1 MKKPFISIII
11 PFYNEEK
18 FLKRAINSVVNQ
30 TYSPIQIILVDDG
43 SRDKSTLYAKEFCKN
58 NPNSKLIIIPKSGP
72 GNARNIGIENVTGTY
87 IAFLDADDYFHNNA
101 IEILYKNVISNN
113 SDLSIGQY
121 VMLDKHENVLKKS
134 NWNHN
139 KTFDNET
146 AISLVASEKLIPT
159 SWAKLFKSTI
169 AKECSF
175 PNLSWKEDDVFFL
188 AFLLNSKTVSV
199 VNKTLLTVNCRPDSL
214 TRQIISEKM
223 INDISKSYNKQI
235 EILKPLKNKFINQSL
250 IGSEI
255 NTSLNLLIL
264 LKIDWKNIENQKK
277 TWIYFCDNILVLA
290 KKAKKH
296 HLNFK
301 KKILLHFLVSITIL
315 GWRYSF
321 CMISVFKRHQI
332 NHLKKVK
339 S

>member
-1 MKKPFISIII
+1 MKKPVISIII

-30 TYSPIQIILVDDG
+30 TYSSIQIILVDDG
-43 SRDKSTLYAKEFCKN
+43 STDKSTLYAKEFCEHH
-58 NPNSKLIIIPKSGP
+58 PNSKLIIISNSGP
-72 GNARNIGIENVTGTY
+72 GNARNVGIENVTGTY

-101 IEILYKNVISNN
+101 IEIFYKNIIGNN
-113 SDLSIGQY
+113 ADLSIGQY
-121 VMLDKHENVLKKS
+121 VMLDKNENVLKKS
-134 NWNHN
+134 NWNN
-139 KTFDNET
+139 NATFDNKT

-159 SWAKLFKSTI
+159 SWAKLFKSKI
-169 AKECSF
+169 AKKCSF

-188 AFLLNSKTVSV
+188 AYLLNSKTVSV

-223 INDISKSYNKQI
+223 INAISKSYNKQM

-250 IGSEI
+250 IESEI

-277 TWIYFCDNILVLA
+277 IWSFFCDHILILA
-290 KKAKKH
+290 KKAKKYN
-296 HLNFK
+296 LNFK
-301 KKILLHFLVSITIL
+301 KRILLHFLVSITIL

-321 CMISVFKRHQI
+321 CIINVFKRHQI
-332 NHLKKVK
+332 NQLEKVK

>member
-1 MKKPFISIII
+1 MKKPVISIVI

-18 FLKRAINSVVNQ
+18 FLERAINSVVNQ
-30 TYSPIQIILVDDG
+30 TYSSIQIILVDDG
-43 SRDKSTLYAKEFCKN
+43 STDKSTLYAKEFCEHH
-58 NPNSKLIIIPKSGP
+58 PNSKLIIIPNSGP
-72 GNARNIGIENVTGTY
+72 GNARNVGIENVTGTY

-101 IEILYKNVISNN
+101 IETLYKNVISNN

-134 NWNHN
+134 NWNNN

-159 SWAKLFKSTI
+159 SWAKLFKSKI
-169 AKECSF
+169 AKKCSF

-188 AFLLNSKTVSV
+188 AYLLNSKTVSI

-223 INDISKSYNKQI
+223 INAISKSYNKQM

-250 IGSEI
+250 IESEI
-255 NTSLNLLIL
+255 NTFLNLLIL
-264 LKIDWKNIENQKK
+264 LNIDWENIKNQKK
-277 TWIYFCDNILVLA
+277 IWSFFCDTILVLA
-290 KKAKKH
+290 KKAKKYN
-296 HLNFK
+296 LNFK
-301 KKILLHFLVSITIL
+301 KRILLHFLVSITIL
-315 GWRYSF
+315 GWTYSF
-321 CMISVFKRHQI
+321 CIINVFKRHQI
-332 NHLKKVK
+332 NQLEKVK

>member
-1 MKKPFISIII
+1 MKKSVISIVI

-30 TYSPIQIILVDDG
+30 TYSSIQIILVDDG
-43 SRDKSTLYAKEFCKN
+43 STDKSTLYAKEFCEN
-58 NPNSKLIIIPKSGP
+58 HSNSKLIIIPNSGP
-72 GNARNIGIENVTGTY
+72 GNARNIGIQNVSGTY

-101 IEILYKNVISNN
+101 IEILYENLISNN

-121 VMLDKHENVLKKS
+121 VMLDKNENILKKS
-134 NWNHN
+134 NWNNN

-159 SWAKLFKSTI
+159 SWAKLFKSKI
-169 AKECSF
+169 AKKCSF

-188 AFLLNSKTVSV
+188 AYLLNSKTVSV
-199 VNKTLLTVNCRPDSL
+199 LNKTLLTVNCRPDSL

-223 INDISKSYNKQI
+223 INTISKSYNKQI
-235 EILKPLKNKFINQSL
+235 EILKPLKNKFIIQSL

-277 TWIYFCDNILVLA
+277 IWIYFCDNILVLA
-290 KKAKKH
+290 KKAKKYN
-296 HLNFK
+296 LNIK
-301 KKILLHFLVSITIL
+301 KRILLYFLVSITIL

-321 CMISVFKRHQI
+321 CMINVFKRHQI
-332 NHLKKVK
+332 NQLEKVK

>member
-1 MKKPFISIII
+1 MKKSVISIVI

-30 TYSPIQIILVDDG
+30 TYSSIQIILVDDG
-43 SRDKSTLYAKEFCKN
+43 STDKSTLYAKEFCEN
-58 NPNSKLIIIPKSGP
+58 HLNSKLIIIPNSGP
-72 GNARNIGIENVTGTY
+72 GNARNIGIQNVSGTY
-87 IAFLDADDYFHNNA
+87 ITFLDADDYFHNNA
-101 IEILYKNVISNN
+101 IEILYENLISNN

-121 VMLDKHENVLKKS
+121 VMLDKNENILKKS
-134 NWNHN
+134 NWNNN

-146 AISLVASEKLIPT
+146 AILLVASEKLIPT
-159 SWAKLFKSTI
+159 SWAKLFKSKI
-169 AKECSF
+169 AKKCSF

-188 AFLLNSKTVSV
+188 AYLLNSKTVSV
-199 VNKTLLTVNCRPDSL
+199 LNKTLLTVNCRPDSL

-223 INDISKSYNKQI
+223 INAISKSYNKQI
-235 EILKPLKNKFINQSL
+235 EILKPLKNKFIIQSL

-264 LKIDWKNIENQKK
+264 LKIDWKNIENQKNI
-277 TWIYFCDNILVLA
+277 WIYFCDSILVLA
-290 KKAKKH
+290 KKAKKYN
-296 HLNFK
+296 LNIK
-301 KKILLHFLVSITIL
+301 KRILLYFLVSITIL

-321 CMISVFKRHQI
+321 CMINVFKRHQI
-332 NHLKKVK
+332 NQLEKVK

>member
-1 MKKPFISIII
+1 M
-11 PFYNEEK
+11 
-18 FLKRAINSVVNQ
+18 
-30 TYSPIQIILVDDG
+30 
-43 SRDKSTLYAKEFCKN
+43 
-58 NPNSKLIIIPKSGP
+58 
-72 GNARNIGIENVTGTY
+72 
-87 IAFLDADDYFHNNA
+87 
-101 IEILYKNVISNN
+101 YKNVISNN

-121 VMLDKHENVLKKS
+121 VMLDKHKNVLKKS
-134 NWNHN
+134 NWNNN

-159 SWAKLFKSTI
+159 SWAKLFKSKI
-169 AKECSF
+169 AKKCSF

-188 AFLLNSKTVSV
+188 AYLLNSKTVSV
-199 VNKTLLTVNCRPDSL
+199 LNKTLLTVNCRPDSL

-223 INDISKSYNKQI
+223 INAISKSYNKQI

-277 TWIYFCDNILVLA
+277 IWIYFCDNILVLA
-290 KKAKKH
+290 KKAKKYK
-296 HLNFK
+296 LNFK

-332 NHLKKVK
+332 NQLEKVK